1 MAKLNKK
8 PIHRTIVIAP
18 HPDDE
23 LLGCG
28 GTLLRRGHEGSV
40 LAWVIVTSMHE
51 SSGFSARS
59 IQSRAEEVEK
69 VRAGL
74 KISKK
79 NLYEL
84 NFPTTALD
92 IIPLSKII
100 ESISHVFEEFQPN
113 EVFVPHFGD
122 AHSDHRIVFNA
133 VAACTKWF
141 RYPSISSVLAYETP
155 SETDHALSQNDAF
168 VANKYVDIEHHIKSK
183 LELLRVYKSEL
194 GKYPFPRSI
203 NSIKALSQVRGSQ
216 SGFIAAEAFHI
227 LKDRS

>member
-100 ESISHVFEEFQPN
+100 ESISHVFEE
-113 EVFVPHFGD
+113 
-122 AHSDHRIVFNA
+122 
-133 VAACTKWF
+133 
-141 RYPSISSVLAYETP
+141 
-155 SETDHALSQNDAF
+155 
-168 VANKYVDIEHHIKSK
+168 
-183 LELLRVYKSEL
+183 
-194 GKYPFPRSI
+194 
-203 NSIKALSQVRGSQ
+203 
-216 SGFIAAEAFHI
+216 
-227 LKDRS
+227 